1 MKWKDILKA
10 PLLTLEEE
18 KEIQEL
24 MRFGNMMREEAEEKV
39 RRKYRKLGQR
49 KQPTYEDYMRSH
61 KQDIESK
68 ILAEIEKEGGALGMK
83 NLKQFGN
90 ETEIKEALEN
100 LKRKNKIY
108 EHRDG
113 DIISK
118 KDKKDMRVG
127 RVYPSDRE
135 GKKIMMLTHEGK
147 KIHAGAKGYGNYK
160 GKGKNRGGGT
170 HTNKKRRANF
180 KARHNC
186 DQCKG
191 RITTPKCLACKK
203 LW

>member
-1 MKWKDILKA
+1 MTWKEILKIDFDGLKRSYPSLKDLPDDA
-10 PLLTLEEE
+10 
-18 KEIQEL
+18 I
-24 MRFGNMMREEAEEKV
+24 REFD
-39 RRKYRKLGQR
+39 RRLS
-49 KQPTYEDYMRSH
+49 PTMNANRLIDE
-61 KQDIESK
+61 
-68 ILAEIEKEGGALGMK
+68 
-83 NLKQFGN
+83 LKQKYGVRQRAAIGRF
-90 ETEIKEALEN
+90 TKE
-100 LKRKNKIY
+100 
-108 EHRDG
+108 D
-113 DIISK
+113 ISK

-127 RVYPSDRE
+127 RVYTSDRP

-170 HTNKKRRANF
+170 HTNKKRRSNF

>member
-1 MKWKDILKA
+1 MSWKNILKSPPA
-10 PLLTLEEE
+10 LTEEEE
-18 KEIQEL
+18 KEISDM
-24 MRFGNMMREEAEEKV
+24 MRFQNMEREEAERKI
-39 RRKYRKLGQR
+39 RRKVGKLGQR
-49 KQPTYEDYMRSH
+49 KLSTYEDYMR
-61 KQDIESK
+61 KEDIESK

-83 NLKQFGN
+83 NLKQFGS
-90 ETEIKEALEN
+90 ESEIKEALEN

-127 RVYPSDRE
+127 QVYTSDRE

>member
-1 MKWKDILKA
+1 MTWK
-10 PLLTLEEE
+10 EV
-18 KEIQEL
+18 
-24 MRFGNMMREEAEEKV
+24 M
-39 RRKYRKLGQR
+39 
-49 KQPTYEDYMRSH
+49 
-61 KQDIESK
+61 
-68 ILAEIEKEGGALGMK
+68 
-83 NLKQFGN
+83 
-90 ETEIKEALEN
+90 
-100 LKRKNKIY
+100 
-108 EHRDG
+108 
-113 DIISK
+113 K

-127 RVYPSDRE
+127 RVYSSDRK

-147 KIHAGAKGYGNYK
+147 KIHAGAKGYGNFK

-180 KARHNC
+180 KSRHNC

>member
-1 MKWKDILKA
+1 VNWQDILKQP
-10 PLLTLEEE
+10 PLTPEEE
-18 KEIQEL
+18 KEVQSL
-24 MRFGNMMREEAEEKV
+24 MRFRNMDRASAERSV
-39 RRKYRKLGQR
+39 RRKSGKMGNVRQAVGRMVK
-49 KQPTYEDYMRSH
+49 ED
-61 KQDIESK
+61 
-68 ILAEIEKEGGALGMK
+68 
-83 NLKQFGN
+83 
-90 ETEIKEALEN
+90 
-100 LKRKNKIY
+100 
-108 EHRDG
+108 
-113 DIISK
+113 ISK

-127 RVYPSDRE
+127 RVYTSDRP

>member
-1 MKWKDILKA
+1 MNWKKILKSPPA
-10 PLLTLEEE
+10 LTEEEE
-18 KEIQEL
+18 KEISDM
-24 MRFGNMMREEAEEKV
+24 MRFQNMEREEAERKI
-39 RRKYRKLGQR
+39 RRRVGKLGQR
-49 KQPTYEDYMRSH
+49 NKPTYEDYMR
-61 KQDIESK
+61 KEDIESK

-83 NLKQFGN
+83 NLKQFGS
-90 ETEIKEALEN
+90 ESEIKEALEN

-127 RVYPSDRE
+127 QVYTSDRA

>member
-1 MKWKDILKA
+1 MTNPQQQRYNRLSKKAQDYFWYLKA
-10 PLLTLEEE
+10 RNPSLETS
-18 KEIQEL
+18 
-24 MRFGNMMREEAEEKV
+24 
-39 RRKYRKLGQR
+39 YRKLSDKQLLDMVERSFRKVDSSELNRRASRPRIENKVFKWQR
-49 KQPTYEDYMRSH
+49 
-61 KQDIESK
+61 
-68 ILAEIEKEGGALGMK
+68 LL
-83 NLKQFGN
+83 
-90 ETEIKEALEN
+90 
-100 LKRKNKIY
+100 
-108 EHRDG
+108 
-113 DIISK
+113 K

-127 RVYPSDRE
+127 RVYPSDRA

>member
-1 MKWKDILKA
+1 MNWQEILKQP
-10 PLLTLEEE
+10 PLTPEEE
-18 KEIQEL
+18 QQVQSL
-24 MRFGNMMREEAEEKV
+24 MRFRNMDRASAERAI
-39 RRKYRKLGQR
+39 RRKYNKMGQVR
-49 KQPTYEDYMRSH
+49 QPVGRMVKED
-61 KQDIESK
+61 
-68 ILAEIEKEGGALGMK
+68 
-83 NLKQFGN
+83 
-90 ETEIKEALEN
+90 
-100 LKRKNKIY
+100 
-108 EHRDG
+108 
-113 DIISK
+113 ISK

-127 RVYPSDRE
+127 RVYPSDRA